1 MKIQP
6 LDLISPFVDVVH
18 CVCNGVST
26 FASACCLCRLVSSV
40 FETLHGIVRR
50 RRIPESCNEGRSGR
64 FLRQHLQCIH
74 VTTPVHLTSISV
86 SMLNTFTNKAH
97 GEPAPSS
104 LDLSCLQSYSPG
116 WSRHLRLATCISVK
130 YAVQRHVE
138 RAASLAQDA
147 GPAAPPP
154 ASSRSPYSL
163 SQEWSDYGEKFL
175 TATCQHL
182 GIPVDSLPPNPI
194 LLEDV
199 LSAAQGRLE
208 HADFHDPVC
217 ENEPEFESGSDHVR
231 RFPNLDLPIKGVDD
245 AVKDDS
251 AHRTYKTGPTPS
263 ASVSGQKDGA
273 FGPSA
278 ALASPHLP
286 LSDASP
292 SQNSEQGS
300 DDFRYD
306 QDAQVLPDYL
316 RSQADPSASLQ
327 SVSAERSRNQ
337 RARELSQL
345 LPSFAAKR
353 MEGALDTKSGQD
365 IEVAHE
371 LLLIALG
378 LGQFRAQDG
387 SSTIFEQDFLFGETQ
402 LDLPH
407 TEAQDAAGRAV
418 PRPTSIAEARSSA
431 SVSATQKAPATE
443 SASTAASK
451 GVKDEA
457 MSSVSEAAKMIGD
470 ESKRAFTSLKAGTL
484 SGWTKLSSASKDLVN
499 AQPSKRATVK
509 PTGNV
514 AKQPVKPNEVC
525 HYDARARSLIFVA
538 VTAMGIAAQQVW
550 MAEKVM
556 AQTIYF
562 IMSEGDKAS
571 ASKNGKGI
579 VEQLPAGA
587 SLDARTGSIT
597 HVSQRSEYMN
607 QHSGTVVQRERD
619 KVTWG
624 KWAAMGGGFIA
635 GGLVIGLTGGL
646 AAPLIAPALVG
657 LTGASFLATSG
668 GIIMLGTLF
677 GLGGGGLAG
686 YRVERRLRGVSSFSF
701 AELVTE
707 ARKAGVAIPSLHAT
721 ICASGLLLET
731 EQQIAPWTRIF
742 ERAKDGRD
750 AFAIECEADM
760 MKVAGQGLRSYMLD
774 NLIRT
779 GGTKAA
785 EEVVKKT
792 ALAGIAA
799 ITLPITVFN
808 AASATLD
815 GVFVRAKTK
824 SYKAGLILAETLR
837 TEVQGHRPVV
847 LIGTSLGAAT
857 ILTALTELA
866 KDPEHTSHLVD
877 SVFLVS
883 APITPSA
890 ATLRKVRAIVQRRF
904 VNVFSSKDMVC
915 GIAAWLGSGVSVE
928 ELRAGKLPRVAGSRA
943 IDNVPGIENINVSD
957 IISSHFEVNDPDKL
971 SAILSRCGA
980 LDD

>member
-1 MKIQP
+1 MFSKKDRGQA
-6 LDLISPFVDVVH
+6 
-18 CVCNGVST
+18 T
-26 FASACCLCRLVSSV
+26 
-40 FETLHGIVRR
+40 
-50 RRIPESCNEGRSGR
+50 
-64 FLRQHLQCIH
+64 
-74 VTTPVHLTSISV
+74 
-86 SMLNTFTNKAH
+86 
-97 GEPAPSS
+97 PSS
-104 LDLSCLQSYSPG
+104 LDLSSLQSYSPS
-116 WSRHLRLATCISVK
+116 WSPHLRLATCISIK
-130 YAVQRHVE
+130 YAVRRRVE
-138 RAASLAQDA
+138 RAAHLDGSARSA
-147 GPAAPPP
+147 PSPSAPGSAA
-154 ASSRSPYSL
+154 YSV

-182 GIPVDSLPPNPI
+182 GVPQNSLPPDPI
-194 LLEDV
+194 SLDDV

-208 HADFHDPVC
+208 HADTHDPIC
-217 ENEPEFESGSDHVR
+217 MNEPSFESGSDHAR

-245 AVKDDS
+245 AKKNDNADE
-251 AHRTYKTGPTPS
+251 
-263 ASVSGQKDGA
+263 SVQGKAKEEELSE
-273 FGPSA
+273 PSA
-278 ALASPHLP
+278 ALEGLHLSASASPHSP
-286 LSDASP
+286 DSDHE
-292 SQNSEQGS
+292 SEG
-300 DDFRYD
+300 FAYD
-306 QDAQVLPDYL
+306 QDAQELPDYF
-316 RSQADPSASLQ
+316 RNQADASTSSQSNSADLRRQ
-327 SVSAERSRNQ
+327 Q
-337 RARELSQL
+337 RARTLSQDTL
-345 LPSFAAKR
+345 ASAPPKR
-353 MEGALDTKSGQD
+353 MQGALDPGSGQE

-387 SSTIFEQDFLFGETQ
+387 SSTLFEQDFLFGETH

-407 TEAQDAAGRAV
+407 SDGPSTKEQQEPESPSNTVESQQHSDEKASALGPASAAGRGN
-418 PRPTSIAEARSSA
+418 
-431 SVSATQKAPATE
+431 
-443 SASTAASK
+443 TA
-451 GVKDEA
+451 DDA
-457 MSSVSEAAKMIGD
+457 MKTMSETGRMIGD
-470 ESKRAFTSLKAGTL
+470 ASKSAFTSLKAGTL
-484 SGWTKLSSASKDLVN
+484 SGWSKLSSASKDLVTL
-499 AQPSKRATVK
+499 PSQGKAATAK
-509 PTGNV
+509 PTGKQ

-538 VTAMGIAAQQVW
+538 VTAMGISGRQVW
-550 MAEKVM
+550 MAEKVV
-556 AQTIYF
+556 AQTIFF

-597 HVSQRSEYMN
+597 QASQRSEYMN
-607 QHSGTVVQRERD
+607 QHSGSVVQRERE

-657 LTGASFLATSG
+657 LTGVSFLATSG

-686 YRVERRLRGVSSFSF
+686 YRVERRVRGVSSFSF
-701 AELVTE
+701 AELDTE

-721 ICASGLLLET
+721 ICCSGLILET
-731 EQQIAPWTRIF
+731 TQQVAPWTRIF
-742 ERAKDGRD
+742 EGARDNRD

-760 MKVAGQGLRSYMLD
+760 MKEAGQGLRSYMLD

-799 ITLPITVFN
+799 ITLPMSVFN

-824 SYKAGLILAETLR
+824 AHKAGLILAETLR
-837 TEVQGHRPVV
+837 NEVQGHRPVV

-866 KDPEHTSHLVD
+866 KDPENTSHLVD
-877 SVFLVS
+877 SVFLIS
-883 APITPSA
+883 APITPSNS
-890 ATLRKVRAIVQRRF
+890 TLRKARTVVQRRL

-943 IDNVPGIENINVSD
+943 IDDVPGLENINVSD
-957 IISSHFEVNDPDKL
+957 IISSHFEVNDDTKL
-971 SAILSRCGA
+971 AAVLSRCGA
-980 LDD
+980 LED

>member
-1 MKIQP
+1 MFSKKDRGQ
-6 LDLISPFVDVVH
+6 
-18 CVCNGVST
+18 
-26 FASACCLCRLVSSV
+26 
-40 FETLHGIVRR
+40 
-50 RRIPESCNEGRSGR
+50 
-64 FLRQHLQCIH
+64 
-74 VTTPVHLTSISV
+74 
-86 SMLNTFTNKAH
+86 
-97 GEPAPSS
+97 PAPSL
-104 LDLSCLQSYSPG
+104 LDLSSLQSYSPS
-116 WSRHLRLATCISVK
+116 WSPHLRLATCISIK
-130 YAVQRHVE
+130 YAVQRHAE
-138 RAASLAQDA
+138 RAAALATKPQ
-147 GPAAPPP
+147 PP
-154 ASSRSPYSL
+154 ASTTPSGVPAFSL
-163 SQEWSDYGEKFL
+163 SQEWSDYGQKFL

-182 GIPVDSLPPNPI
+182 GIPENSLPPNPI
-194 LLEDV
+194 SLEDV

-208 HADFHDPVC
+208 HADTRDPIC
-217 ENEPEFESGSDHVR
+217 QNEPYFESGSDHAR
-231 RFPNLDLPIKGVDD
+231 RFPNLDLPIKGIDD
-245 AVKDDS
+245 KNVTEDEAAHAAQDD
-251 AHRTYKTGPTPS
+251 
-263 ASVSGQKDGA
+263 GQSE
-273 FGPSA
+273 PSA
-278 ALASPHLP
+278 ALESLHLSAP
-286 LSDASP
+286 ASP
-292 SQNSEQGS
+292 SSTLS
-300 DDFRYD
+300 DTGFSYD
-306 QDAQVLPDYL
+306 QDAQELPDFF
-316 RSQADPSASLQ
+316 RSQADPSS
-327 SVSAERSRNQ
+327 SDNAERHRLQ
-337 RARELSQL
+337 RARTRSQDDLSTT
-345 LPSFAAKR
+345 PPKR
-353 MEGALDTKSGQD
+353 MQGAIDPESGQE

-402 LDLPH
+402 LDLPRS
-407 TEAQDAAGRAV
+407 EASHAQEGSEPNDPQSTTFSSQQSSGTSSVAVGASEKGAQPETTPAKSRGSTADDTVVSMSEAGR
-418 PRPTSIAEARSSA
+418 
-431 SVSATQKAPATE
+431 
-443 SASTAASK
+443 
-451 GVKDEA
+451 
-457 MSSVSEAAKMIGD
+457 MIGD
-470 ESKRAFTSLKAGTL
+470 ASKNAFTSLKAGTL
-484 SGWTKLSSASKDLVN
+484 SGWSKLSSASKELVN
-499 AQPSKRATVK
+499 SQGGTKAAAKPATK
-509 PTGNV
+509 DP
-514 AKQPVKPNEVC
+514 KQPVKPNEVC

-538 VTAMGIAAQQVW
+538 VTAMGIAARQVW

-556 AQTIYF
+556 AQTIFF
-562 IMSEGDKAS
+562 IMNEGDKAS
-571 ASKNGKGI
+571 ASQNGKGI

-597 HVSQRSEYMN
+597 QASQRSEYMN
-607 QHSGTVVQRERD
+607 QHSGSVVQRERE

-701 AELVTE
+701 AELATE

-721 ICASGLLLET
+721 ICCSGLILES
-731 EQQIAPWTRIF
+731 EQQIAPWTHIF

-760 MKVAGQGLRSYMLD
+760 MKEAGQGLRSYMLD

-799 ITLPITVFN
+799 ITLPMTVFN

-824 SYKAGLILAETLR
+824 AHKAGLILAETLR
-837 TEVQGHRPVV
+837 NEVQGHRPVV

-866 KDPEHTSHLVD
+866 KEPEQTSHLVD
-877 SVFLVS
+877 SVILIS
-883 APITPSA
+883 APITPSN
-890 ATLRKVRAIVQRRF
+890 ATLRKVRTIVQRRF

-915 GIAAWLGSGVSVE
+915 GIAAWLGSGISVE

-943 IDNVPGIENINVSD
+943 IDDVPGLENINVSD
-957 IISSHFEVNDPDKL
+957 LIASHFEVNDKDKL

>member
-1 MKIQP
+1 M
-6 LDLISPFVDVVH
+6 F
-18 CVCNGVST
+18 
-26 FASACCLCRLVSSV
+26 
-40 FETLHGIVRR
+40 
-50 RRIPESCNEGRSGR
+50 SGKNR
-64 FLRQHLQCIH
+64 GQ
-74 VTTPVHLTSISV
+74 
-86 SMLNTFTNKAH
+86 A
-97 GEPAPSS
+97 APSA
-104 LDLSCLQSYSPG
+104 LDLSSLQSYSPN
-116 WSRHLRLATCISVK
+116 WSPHLRLAICISIK

-138 RAASLAQDA
+138 RASALALSLASPVVPLL
-147 GPAAPPP
+147 GVPA
-154 ASSRSPYSL
+154 YSL
-163 SQEWSDYGEKFL
+163 SQEWSDYGKKFL

-182 GIPVDSLPPNPI
+182 GVPENSLPPTPI
-194 LLEDV
+194 SLEGV
-199 LSAAQGRLE
+199 LSAAQGRLQ
-208 HADFHDPVC
+208 HADSSDPIC
-217 ENEPEFESGSDHVR
+217 QNEAPFESGSDHAR
-231 RFPNLDLPIKGVDD
+231 RFPNLDLPIKGI
-245 AVKDDS
+245 DDS
-251 AHRTYKTGPTPS
+251 NKTPIKHSAESSRDAEKDKHTIPAEVLEKVHLSTSTSPT
-263 ASVSGQKDGA
+263 
-273 FGPSA
+273 
-278 ALASPHLP
+278 
-286 LSDASP
+286 
-292 SQNSEQGS
+292 
-300 DDFRYD
+300 DFSYD
-306 QDAQVLPDYL
+306 QDAKELPDFF
-316 RSQADPSASLQ
+316 RSQADSYSSPTDSGD
-327 SVSAERSRNQ
+327 RRRHQ
-337 RARELSQL
+337 RALTLSRDTQVSV
-345 LPSFAAKR
+345 PAKR
-353 MEGALDTKSGQD
+353 LQGALDPDSGQE

-387 SSTIFEQDFLFGETQ
+387 TSTIFEQDFLFGETE
-402 LDLPH
+402 LDF
-407 TEAQDAAGRAV
+407 
-418 PRPTSIAEARSSA
+418 ARSEPHDAKESTG
-431 SVSATQKAPATE
+431 VQPATTG
-443 SASTAASK
+443 SNSDKALAAQSTAAVMRGDAS
-451 GVKDEA
+451 DNATASMTEA
-457 MSSVSEAAKMIGD
+457 GRMIGD
-470 ESKRAFTSLKAGTL
+470 ASKNAFTSLKSGTL
-484 SGWTKLSSASKDLVN
+484 NGWSKLSSASKDLVG
-499 AQPSKRATVK
+499 AQSSPKSGVK
-509 PTGNV
+509 PGTKD

-538 VTAMGIAAQQVW
+538 VTAMGIEARQVW

-587 SLDARTGSIT
+587 SLDAKTGSIT
-597 HVSQRSEYMN
+597 QASQRSEYMN
-607 QHSGTVVQRERD
+607 QQSGSVVQRERE

-701 AELVTE
+701 AELATE
-707 ARKAGVAIPSLHAT
+707 ARKAGVAIPSLQAT
-721 ICASGLLLET
+721 ICCSGLILEAD
-731 EQQIAPWTRIF
+731 QQIAPWIRIF

-760 MKVAGQGLRSYMLD
+760 FKEAGQGLRSYMLD

-799 ITLPITVFN
+799 ITLPMTVFN

-824 SYKAGLILAETLR
+824 AHKAGLILAETLR
-837 TEVQGHRPVV
+837 DEVQGHRPVV

-857 ILTALTELA
+857 ILSALTELA
-866 KDPEHTSHLVD
+866 KDPDHTSHLVD
-877 SVFLVS
+877 SVILVS
-883 APITPSA
+883 APITPSNS
-890 ATLRKVRAIVQRRF
+890 TLRKVRSIVQRRF

-915 GIAAWLGSGVSVE
+915 GIAAWLGSGISVE

-943 IDNVPGIENINVSD
+943 IDDVPGLENINVSD
-957 IISSHFEVNDPDKL
+957 IISSHFEVNDADKL
-971 SAILSRCGA
+971 AAILARCGA

>member
-1 MKIQP
+1 MFSKERAKP
-6 LDLISPFVDVVH
+6 
-18 CVCNGVST
+18 
-26 FASACCLCRLVSSV
+26 SS
-40 FETLHGIVRR
+40 
-50 RRIPESCNEGRSGR
+50 
-64 FLRQHLQCIH
+64 
-74 VTTPVHLTSISV
+74 
-86 SMLNTFTNKAH
+86 
-97 GEPAPSS
+97 SS
-104 LDLSCLQSYSPG
+104 LDLSSLQSYSPG
-116 WSRHLRLATCISVK
+116 WSPHLRLATCISLK

-138 RAASLAQDA
+138 RATAL
-147 GPAAPPP
+147 
-154 ASSRSPYSL
+154 SRSASASATSAASGSPFYSA
-163 SQEWSDYGEKFL
+163 SQEWSDYGDKFL

-182 GIPVDSLPPNPI
+182 GISESSLPPGPI
-194 LLEDV
+194 GLEDV
-199 LSAAQGRLE
+199 LAAAHGRLE
-208 HADFHDPVC
+208 HADTRDPIC
-217 ENEPEFESGSDHVR
+217 QNEPQFESGSDHAR

-245 AVKDDS
+245 VKKDQLGASTSAEKADADDHAVSLDTLKLESS
-251 AHRTYKTGPTPS
+251 ATPS
-263 ASVSGQKDGA
+263 
-273 FGPSA
+273 
-278 ALASPHLP
+278 SP
-286 LSDASP
+286 
-292 SQNSEQGS
+292 GS
-300 DDFRYD
+300 DHGSDLFSYD
-306 QDAQVLPDYL
+306 QDAQELPDYF
-316 RSQADPSASLQ
+316 RNREEASEPSQTSSADRRRL
-327 SVSAERSRNQ
+327 Q
-337 RARELSQL
+337 RARSLSTDTL
-345 LPSFAAKR
+345 ASAGPKR
-353 MEGALDTKSGQD
+353 VQGAIDPGSGQE

-378 LGQFRAQDG
+378 LGQYRAQDG
-387 SSTIFEQDFLFGETQ
+387 TSTVFEQDFLFGDTQ
-402 LDLPH
+402 LDLKGAEVGNS
-407 TEAQDAAGRAV
+407 EAKPAKPPALP
-418 PRPTSIAEARSSA
+418 PRPQRGESSETLSTLASESPAQVGSNDANVARSAGDPMSKVTETGRVLGGASISA
-431 SVSATQKAPATE
+431 
-443 SASTAASK
+443 
-451 GVKDEA
+451 
-457 MSSVSEAAKMIGD
+457 
-470 ESKRAFTSLKAGTL
+470 FNSLKAGTL
-484 SGWTKLSSASKDLVN
+484 SGWNKLSTASKELVN
-499 AQPSKRATVK
+499 PQASANPETK
-509 PTGNV
+509 PAKKD

-525 HYDARARSLIFVA
+525 HYDARARSLVFVA
-538 VTAMGIAAQQVW
+538 VTAMGIPGRQVW

-571 ASKNGKGI
+571 ASKHGKGI

-597 HVSQRSEYMN
+597 QASQRSEYMN
-607 QHSGTVVQRERD
+607 QHSGSVVQRERE
-619 KVTWG
+619 KVSWG

-721 ICASGLLLET
+721 VCCSGLILEND
-731 EQQIAPWTRIF
+731 QQVVPWNHVF
-742 ERAKDGRD
+742 EGAKDGRD
-750 AFAIECEADM
+750 AFAIECEAEM
-760 MKVAGQGLRSYMLD
+760 MRSAGQGLRSYMLD

-799 ITLPITVFN
+799 ITLPMTVFN

-824 SYKAGLILAETLR
+824 AHKAGLILAETLR
-837 TEVQGHRPVV
+837 NEVQGHRPVV

-866 KDPEHTSHLVD
+866 KEPEHTSHLID
-877 SVFLVS
+877 SVILIS

-890 ATLRKVRAIVQRRF
+890 ATLRKVRTIVQRRF
-904 VNVFSSKDMVC
+904 VNVFSSNDMVC

-943 IDNVPGIENINVSD
+943 IDDVPGLENINVSD
-957 IISSHFEVNDPDKL
+957 ILSSHFEVNDPDKL
-971 SAILSRCGA
+971 SAVLARCGA